1 MLTTLFL
8 FGALAS
14 VISLASVVLASP
26 FPNGEA
32 RISAALHQNTIDPDT
47 PHRTASATLKPRYD
61 YEPGDQ
67 LKRTMCFCTSDNS
80 LEQVDNDPFVF
91 KNVSVEHQMG
101 MYYKFEYYNHR
112 NWFTVS
118 DQKTCHT
125 EPGGDK
131 DFYWHNYCL
140 KWDTQNHDYC
150 SRFTVDAPPAG
161 IVAAHDWEFCYK
173 FRGDSLATDEDT
185 KDEFTFATDKRDLPR
200 TRDMIAAEAEVD
212 ATCTD
217 VCQGTL
223 GLDLFKSK
231 IGGWFSRLD
240 SFHHFDDI
248 CGDDEA
254 CKQGPGHVNGKHP
267 PPKGTNCCDD

>member
-26 FPNGEA
+26 FSNGEA
-32 RISAALHQNTIDPDT
+32 RISAALRQNTIDPDT

-112 NWFTVS
+112 FILPS
-118 DQKTCHT
+118 SFSSS
-125 EPGGDK
+125 PSSP
-131 DFYWHNYCL
+131 L
-140 KWDTQNHDYC
+140 
-150 SRFTVDAPPAG
+150 PP
-161 IVAAHDWEFCYK
+161 
-173 FRGDSLATDEDT
+173 
-185 KDEFTFATDKRDLPR
+185 LPLILSIPSQPQI
-200 TRDMIAAEAEVD
+200 TI
-212 ATCTD
+212 
-217 VCQGTL
+217 
-223 GLDLFKSK
+223 
-231 IGGWFSRLD
+231 
-240 SFHHFDDI
+240 H
-248 CGDDEA
+248 
-254 CKQGPGHVNGKHP
+254 
-267 PPKGTNCCDD
+267 